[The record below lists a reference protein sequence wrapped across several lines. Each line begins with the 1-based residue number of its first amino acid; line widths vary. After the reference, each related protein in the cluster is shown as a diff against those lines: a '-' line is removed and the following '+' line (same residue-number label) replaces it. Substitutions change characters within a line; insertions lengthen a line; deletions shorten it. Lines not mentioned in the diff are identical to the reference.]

1 MFNTTILI
9 KGDKSMCICV
19 SREFIIN
26 LGNSLLALEGCE
38 LQPEVSKLCDV
49 VKKEFM
55 DNPQIGVGDF
65 DIDKI
70 LKDAK
75 KKGLSTLFHESP
87 NQ

>member
-1 MFNTTILI
+1 
-9 KGDKSMCICV
+9 MCICV